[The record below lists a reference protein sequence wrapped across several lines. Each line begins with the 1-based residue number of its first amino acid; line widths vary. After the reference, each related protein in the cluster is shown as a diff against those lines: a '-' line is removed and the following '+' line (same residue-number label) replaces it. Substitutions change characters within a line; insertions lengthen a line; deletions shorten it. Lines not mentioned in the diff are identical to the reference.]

1 MAMYYGKR
9 VAPKGDERV
18 VAKSLL
24 SGVAIAIVILLLSAV
39 NARANDKMDPGCKD
53 LTIKDLYEYA
63 YLGKEKSD
71 HIMSCINDYSQF
83 RVMQAKEAGD
93 QFKAITAGS
102 EDPLIFKTRN
112 AQNSQLLPL
121 VQAHGME
128 AQAVYLEM
136 AVNQLSSQLVVIRD
150 ELNWVHKQIEMQ
162 KVKGLVRDLGDNAKV
177 MDHLD
182 LLDGVE

>member
-1 MAMYYGKR
+1 MGMYYGRR
-9 VAPKGDERV
+9 VTPKGDERV
-18 VAKSLL
+18 VTKSLL

-53 LTIKDLYEYA
+53 LTIKDLYEVT
-63 YLGKEKSD
+63 YLGKEKND
-71 HIMSCINDYSQF
+71 HVMNCLYDYSML
-83 RVMQAKEAGD
+83 RTTQAQEGEQLLKSVTNETPNP
-93 QFKAITAGS
+93 I
-102 EDPLIFKTRN
+102 I
-112 AQNSQLLPL
+112 AQASNPNSSKLLPL

-128 AQAVYLEM
+128 AQAVYLEA
-136 AVNQLSSQLVVIRD
+136 AVNQLTAQLSQIQQD
-150 ELNWVHKQIEMQ
+150 LNWMKVELAKQ